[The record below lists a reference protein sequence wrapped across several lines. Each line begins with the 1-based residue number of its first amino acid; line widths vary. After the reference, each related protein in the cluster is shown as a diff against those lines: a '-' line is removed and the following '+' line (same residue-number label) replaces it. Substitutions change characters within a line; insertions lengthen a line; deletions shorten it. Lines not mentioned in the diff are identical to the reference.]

1 MLGPVHGGPRNFGAR
16 KGTRTLGFAYVEH
29 ERYVI
34 GRERGVGEFGLRTV
48 EQFQGKELKRRGGRA
63 SWHRVLTERWASRYS
78 MAHPLVWCWH
88 CLLWLI
94 FARCLGSEMR
104 NFKVSFQRGAAD
116 LLGSSRTRD
125 ECKKGLNMQ
134 KLRRGTAKHYSNL
147 EGLSLIS

>member
-1 MLGPVHGGPRNFGAR
+1 MVDPEILEREKVRVHWGLLTWNTRGTSLGENGALVS
-16 KGTRTLGFAYVEH
+16 LGFAP
-29 ERYVI
+29 
-34 GRERGVGEFGLRTV
+34 F

-125 ECKKGLNMQ
+125 ECKKGLNVQ

-147 EGLSLIS
+147 EDLSLIS